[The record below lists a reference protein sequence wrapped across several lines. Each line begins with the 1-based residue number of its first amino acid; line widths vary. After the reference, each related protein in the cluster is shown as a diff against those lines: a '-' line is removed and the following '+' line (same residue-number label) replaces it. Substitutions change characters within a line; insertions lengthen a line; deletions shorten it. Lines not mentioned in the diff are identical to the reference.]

1 MSRIY
6 VYAIIPAVQRQ
17 TFDVPGLWGADP
29 QVRTI
34 CGKGV
39 AAVVGASPPIDFR
52 AMSREEAVRYL
63 LAHQRVVEAVIRT
76 TPTLP
81 VKFGTT
87 LPDDGAVA
95 RLLMRGAA
103 VLAAR
108 LAELSQ
114 HVQVELI
121 VSWSVEEAFREVA
134 AEEAVARLK
143 GEVEAQPAEATHDLR
158 IALGRLV
165 KASIDRK
172 RESYRSRILAV
183 LRPIATDLAEN
194 ALMDDRMVAN
204 LALLLPE
211 SASEALDQRLAQLD
225 EEFDGRL
232 NFRCV
237 GPLPPYSF
245 ATVEVSLPSF
255 EVIDQARRALNLGDS
270 ARLADIKAAYRRLIQ
285 RLHPDHGATFLAGD
299 GVSAQLT
306 DAYKTLTRY
315 ATALPSMASEGAPAE
330 SECRFD
336 RGTVEDAIIVA
347 VRRQELAAACLEGA
361 P

>member
-17 TFDVPGLWGADP
+17 TFDVAGLWSGDP
-29 QVRTI
+29 QVRTLG
-34 CGKGV
+34 GKGI

-52 AMSREEAVRYL
+52 ALSREDAVRYL
-63 LAHQRVVEAVIRT
+63 LAHQRVVEAVMRL
-76 TPTLP
+76 TPALP

-87 LPDDGAVA
+87 LPDDAAVG
-95 RLLMRGAA
+95 RLLDRGAPL
-103 VLAAR
+103 LAAR
-108 LAELSQ
+108 LAELAR

-121 VSWSVEEAFREVA
+121 VTWSMEEVLREIA
-134 AEEAVARLK
+134 AEEEVARLK
-143 GEVEAQPAEATHDLR
+143 REAEAQPPAAATEMR
-158 IALGRLV
+158 IALGKLV
-165 KASIDRK
+165 KGSIDRR
-172 RESYRSRILAV
+172 REACRDRILTA

-211 SASEALDQRLAQLD
+211 SASEVLDQRLAQLD
-225 EEFDGRL
+225 QEFGERL

-255 EVIDQARRALNLGDS
+255 EVIDQARRALSLGDS
-270 ARLADIKAAYRRLIQ
+270 ANLADIKEAYRRLIQ
-285 RLHPDHGATFLAGD
+285 RLHPDRATVQAGE
-299 GVSAQLT
+299 GMSARLT
-306 DAYKTLTRY
+306 EAYKTLTSY
-315 ATALPSMASEGAPAE
+315 AAAVPAAPGSGAQAE
-330 SECRFD
+330 SACRFD
-336 RGTVEDAIIVA
+336 RGTVEGAVLVA
-347 VRRQELAAACLEGA
+347 VRRQELAASGMEGA